1 MDRFT
6 NRYPLLMFSC
16 LRSIQDGGTGPPR
29 PIVTAAR
36 IAHTC
41 TGKSRRPPHGCRTRT
56 PPSGRWTTAS
66 QRRSR
71 LRGTGGTG
79 AIARDPIRQP
89 SKSQMRA
96 AFRSTNARFYS
107 ACTAPSSALVTS
119 RCSWPCRCFCHR
131 QRARASSSSA
141 SRRSRSRPRRSCP
154 ASACQRPSPRSGSP
168 GPAPSAD
175 SSG

>member
-1 MDRFT
+1 MFT
-6 NRYPLLMFSC
+6 VHPGRRHWTAPTHCRGCEKSPHLL
-16 LRSIQDGGTGPPR
+16 RQIKKA
-29 PIVTAAR
+29 TA
-36 IAHTC
+36 
-41 TGKSRRPPHGCRTRT
+41 RRRTRT
-56 PPSGRWTTAS
+56 PPSSRWTTAS

-79 AIARDPIRQP
+79 AIARDPIRQS

-107 ACTAPSSALVTS
+107 ACTAPRSALVTS